1 MIESLEDAFRAV
13 RARRGGNAPRC
24 VHVCK
29 LAHEPYPDPA
39 TALVFLLFE
48 DDTPRPS
55 AVAKVARSTAADAGV
70 HAEWRG
76 VDLARRRLPDAQRR
90 TVPEN
95 WARGEINGRAYGLWS
110 AQPGRGEWHHTFPLR
125 EARRSG
131 GRMGAA
137 LDWAAGM
144 AAATAGGTISAREW
158 LGPWADV
165 SAELAAGGAG
175 AAVLAGLHTR
185 AGADWETRWPAALV
199 HGDFFA
205 GNLLFERDRV
215 TGVLDWGGA
224 EARGPAFVDR
234 LCYEF
239 AFALHAVGAPRAL
252 DPHTLRAIAE
262 LPAFRRERLAP
273 GAPSGAWGPAA
284 RAITLTGRLLR
295 ELRAGPARQR
305 AARAWMRLAAVEAG
319 VDVSSLPGR

>member
-1 MIESLEDAFRAV
+1 MIEGLEDAFRAV
-13 RARRGGNAPRC
+13 RARRGDSVPRR

-48 DDTPRPS
+48 DDTPRPG
-55 AVAKVARSTAADAGV
+55 AVAKVARSAAADAGV

-90 TVPEN
+90 AVPEN

-110 AQPGRGEWHHTFPLR
+110 AQPGRGEWHHTFPLS
-125 EARRSG
+125 EARRTST
-131 GRMGAA
+131 RIAAA
-137 LDWAAGM
+137 LDWAART
-144 AAATAGGTISAREW
+144 AAATADGTISAHEW
-158 LGPWADV
+158 LGAWPDV
-165 SAELAAGGAG
+165 SAELAAGGVEPAI
-175 AAVLAGLHTR
+175 LAGLHAR
-185 AGADWETRWPAALV
+185 AGADWETRWPAAFV

-224 EARGPAFVDR
+224 EPRGPVFVDR

-239 AFALHAVGAPRAL
+239 AFALHALDAPRAL
-252 DPHTLRAIAE
+252 DAGALRAIAA
-262 LPAFRRERLAP
+262 LPAFRRERHAP
-273 GAPSGAWGPAA
+273 GTPCGAWGTAA
-284 RAITLTGRLLR
+284 RAIAITGRLLR

-305 AARAWMRLAAVEAG
+305 ASRAWMRLAAVEAG
-319 VDVSSLPGR
+319 LEGSSPGRR